1 MQLDGPQI
9 ANTGSLQQMIV
20 DALNAHDN
28 WKRRLHAAIATS
40 SADVS
45 VEQASADNVCAFGRW
60 LYDDVPWRAR
70 KAWDYSNVRKLHAAF
85 HQEAGKVLALALGG
99 RSEEAIVAMSHGS
112 PFFETSERL
121 GFALRDWYGRI
132 DGQAVGTLR

>member
-1 MQLDGPQI
+1 MRWSDG
-9 ANTGSLQQMIV
+9 ARLGS
-20 DALNAHDN
+20 
-28 WKRRLHAAIATS
+28 WT
-40 SADVS
+40 
-45 VEQASADNVCAFGRW
+45 
-60 LYDDVPWRAR
+60 
-70 KAWDYSNVRKLHAAF
+70 
-85 HQEAGKVLALALGG
+85 LALALGG